1 MLIPFFAPKGVAIIG
16 ASREKHKLGYGVV
29 RNLVEHHYTGGVYPV
44 HPAATEILGRK
55 CYPAI
60 ADVPDPVDLAIII
73 VAAPKVPAAVIACG
87 QRGIKH
93 VIVPSGGFREAG
105 EKGIALEAELAAVA
119 EKYGVTVMGP
129 NCIGSMDMHTPLNT
143 TFVLGMP
150 KPGDIAFVSQSG
162 AMCAVVI
169 DWAQG
174 KSLGM
179 SRIVSL
185 GNQVGVTE
193 TETLAALADDAH
205 TRVITLYMEGVS
217 DGRAFI
223 RTATEVSR
231 KKPIVAIKG
240 GRGEG
245 GAQAVASHTGSLAG
259 STEAYDAAFARA
271 GVLRANSMQE
281 MFNWARALAWQPL
294 PKGNRVAVLTHAG
307 GPGIMAV
314 DAIEAAGLELAPLT
328 AETQSALKKRLP
340 PAASVHNPVDIL
352 AGPGVGTYALALDA
366 LLDDPNVDAVLVI
379 MAPNDWF
386 LPTSL
391 ADTVADVATRYRKP
405 VLTSIM
411 GEISPAIAEARAMLN
426 RRHIPNFNFPENA
439 PSAIAAMW
447 RRQQWLNLQS
457 DDTPSLTNINRNA
470 AQTALDAG
478 DFAAALAAYGIVL
491 PPSKFAAT
499 PADAFRQADEMGYPV
514 ALKLVSADIT
524 HKSDVGGVLLNLTDG
539 ESVKRAF
546 GQIMDAARTANPS
559 AKLDGVLVQK
569 MLVGG
574 QELIIGA
581 RRDAQFGAMALVGT
595 GGVEVELVRDVATAI
610 APLSPAQ
617 AESLLDETI
626 AGRRSLGWRNIAPI
640 DRNAV
645 IDTLVRLSHLAADF
659 PQIAEVEI
667 NPFYALATGGFA
679 VDVRGSLEIG

>member
-1 MLIPFFAPKGVAIIG
+1 MLTPFFSPKGVAVIG
-16 ASREKHKLGYGVV
+16 ASREAHKLGYGVV
-29 RNLVEHHYTGGVYPV
+29 RNLIDHHFPGEIYPV
-44 HPAATEILGRK
+44 HPAATEILGKR

-73 VAAPKVPAAVIACG
+73 VAAPKVPAAVAACG

-119 EKYGVTVMGP
+119 EKHGVTVMGP
-129 NCIGSMDMHTPLNT
+129 NCIGSIDTHTPLNT
-143 TFVLGMP
+143 TFVVGMP
-150 KPGDIAFVSQSG
+150 QPGDIGFVSQSG

-174 KSLGM
+174 KGIGF

-193 TETLAALADDAH
+193 TQTLAALGDDPN

-217 DGRAFI
+217 DGAAFI
-223 RTATEVSR
+223 RTAAAVAR
-231 KKPIVAIKG
+231 RKPIIAIKG
-240 GRGEG
+240 GRGKG

-271 GVLRANSMQE
+271 GILRANSMQE
-281 MFNWARALAWQPL
+281 MFNRARALAWQPL
-294 PKGNRVAVLTHAG
+294 PQGNRVAVLTHAG

-314 DAIEAAGLELAPLT
+314 DAIEAAGLTLAPLT
-328 AETQSALKKRLP
+328 AETQSTLKKQLP

-352 AGPGVGTYALALDA
+352 AGPGVGTYALALEA
-366 LLDDPNVDAVLVI
+366 LLADPTVDAVLVI

-391 ADTVADVATRYRKP
+391 ADTVADIAARHRKP
-405 VLTSIM
+405 VLTAIM
-411 GEISPAIAEARAMLN
+411 GEMSAAADDARAILS
-426 RRHIPNFNFPENA
+426 RRRIPNFTFPEEA
-439 PSAIAAMW
+439 PSALAAMW
-447 RRQQWLNLQS
+447 QRQQWLS
-457 DDTPSLTNINRNA
+457 AAEDTPSPPPHIDKTA
-470 AQTALDAG
+470 AETALNAG
-478 DFAAALAAYGIVL
+478 DFAAALSAYGIPL
-491 PPSKFAAT
+491 PPSAFAAT
-499 PADAFRQADEMGYPV
+499 PTEAVRQAETMGYPV
-514 ALKLVSADIT
+514 ALKLVSANIT
-524 HKSDVGGVLLNLTDG
+524 HKSDVGGVVLNLSDG
-539 ESVKRAF
+539 DSVARAF
-546 GQIMDAARTANPS
+546 GQIMDAARAAHPS
-559 AKLDGVLVQK
+559 AKLEGVLVQK
-569 MLVGG
+569 MLAGG

-581 RRDAQFGAMALVGT
+581 RRDPQFGALALVGT

-617 AESLLDETI
+617 AERLLDETI
-626 AGRRSLGWRNIAPI
+626 AGKRLRGWRNIPAA
-640 DRNAV
+640 DRAAV
-645 IDTLVRLSHLAADF
+645 IDALVRLSQLAADF

-667 NPFYALATGGFA
+667 NPFYALSAGGFA
-679 VDVRGSLEIG
+679 VDVRGRLV

>member
-1 MLIPFFAPKGVAIIG
+1 MLTPFFSPKGVAVIG
-16 ASREKHKLGYGVV
+16 ASRESHKLGYGVV
-29 RNLVEHHYTGGVYPV
+29 RNLVEHKFPGEVYPV
-44 HPAATEILGRK
+44 HPAAAEILGRK
-55 CYPAI
+55 CYPTI

-73 VAAPKVPAAVIACG
+73 VAAPKVPAAVAACG

-105 EKGIALEAELAAVA
+105 EKGAALEAELAATA
-119 EKYGVTVMGP
+119 EKYDVKVMGP
-129 NCIGSMDMHTPLNT
+129 NCIGSIDTHTPLNT
-143 TFVLGMP
+143 TFVVGMP
-150 KPGDIAFVSQSG
+150 RAGDIGFVSQSG

-174 KSLGM
+174 KGIGF

-193 TETLAALADDAH
+193 TETLAALGNDPN

-217 DGRAFI
+217 NGEAFI
-223 RTATEVSR
+223 RTAAKVAR
-231 KKPIVAIKG
+231 RKPIIAIKG
-240 GRGEG
+240 GRGKG

-271 GVLRANSMQE
+271 GVLRADSMQE

-314 DAIEAAGLELAPLT
+314 DAIEAAGLTLAPLT
-328 AETQSALKKRLP
+328 AETKSTLKKQLP

-352 AGPGVGTYALALDA
+352 AGPGVGTYALALEA
-366 LLDDPNVDAVLVI
+366 LLTDPTVDAVLVI

-391 ADTVADVATRYRKP
+391 ADTVADIAARHRKP
-405 VLTSIM
+405 VLTAIM
-411 GEISPAIAEARAMLN
+411 GEISTAADDARAILS
-426 RRHIPNFNFPENA
+426 RRRIPNFTFPEEA
-439 PSAIAAMW
+439 PSALAAMW
-447 RRQQWLNLQS
+447 HRKQWLDAVESTPFTLQQV
-457 DDTPSLTNINRNA
+457 DRAA

-478 DFAAALAAYGIVL
+478 DFTDALAAYGIAL
-491 PPSKFAAT
+491 PPSEFAAT
-499 PADAFRQADEMGYPV
+499 PADAIRLAETMGYPV

-524 HKSDVGGVLLNLTDG
+524 HKSDVGGVVLNLSDG
-539 ESVKRAF
+539 EAVARAF
-546 GQIMDAARTANPS
+546 GQIMDAARAANAS

-569 MLVGG
+569 MLTGG

-581 RRDAQFGAMALVGT
+581 RRDPQFGALVLVGT

-617 AESLLDETI
+617 AERLLDETI
-626 AGRRSLGWRNIAPI
+626 AGKRLHGWRNISPA
-640 DRNAV
+640 DRTAV
-645 IDTLVRLSHLAADF
+645 IDALVRLSHLAADF

-667 NPFYALATGGFA
+667 NPFYALPMGGFA
-679 VDVRGSLEIG
+679 VDVRGVVRQA